1 MGRYAAAAALA
12 AAIVKRG
19 LACNASC
26 ACDHATLAKVHCLWR
41 SLYPLS
47 SLSFLRGLGSAIIKL
62 ACRGRLIA
70 FARRHRDQHLHP
82 TSRMCQIQT

>member
-26 ACDHATLAKVHCLWR
+26 ACDHATLAKVAL
-41 SLYPLS
+41 PLALSIS
-47 SLSFLRGLGSAIIKL
+47 SQFPLVPEGLGLCNYQAGLQGSFD
-62 ACRGRLIA
+62 CFRT
-70 FARRHRDQHLHP
+70 P
-82 TSRMCQIQT
+82 SS